1 MAQQEKEMAL
11 TEKQR
16 KEFEKLSKKLIK
28 FLNEHF
34 HPHTHII
41 IDQTSAELS
50 YGEFAIRTDE
60 FVKD

>member
-1 MAQQEKEMAL
+1 MAL